1 MADEMTPGEISRRFD
16 RIERDQRALDDRIT
30 SVAGQMVPAALY
42 EAAHQALIDRVAH
55 AETDTK
61 AAFDRVESTSRD
73 RKTVLEKADAD
84 NAKAITALR
93 RALEEDRAVRVRSRP
108 SIVANWITASG
119 VVIALIA
126 LIVTLVT
133 THGGR

>member
-1 MADEMTPGEISRRFD
+1 MAEEMTPGEVSRRFD

-55 AETDTK
+55 AEADTK
-61 AAFDRVESTSRD
+61 AAFDRVEATSRE
-73 RKTVLEKADAD
+73 RKRELE
-84 NAKAITALR
+84 AKIAAVA
-93 RALEEDRAVRVRSRP
+93 RAQSERDKSRP
-108 SIVANWITASG
+108 SIIANWITASG
-119 VVIALIA
+119 VVIALVG
-126 LIVTLVT
+126 LVVTLVM

>member
-55 AETDTK
+55 AEADTK
-61 AAFDRVESTSRD
+61 AGFDRVDATSRE
-73 RKTVLEKADAD
+73 RKRELEVKIAAVADAQ
-84 NAKAITALR
+84 AAREK
-93 RALEEDRAVRVRSRP
+93 SRP

-119 VVIALIA
+119 VVIALVG
-126 LIVTLVT
+126 LVVTLVM